1 MIECSRQHGVQ
12 VIELN
17 RPEKKNAFTG
27 AMYDQLREALV
38 TADADASVSVILL
51 TGRGDAF
58 SAGNDL
64 QDFLE
69 YPPDS
74 VDAPP
79 FHFLNALVQVK
90 KPIVAA
96 VNGLAVGVGATMLFH
111 CDLVYAQD
119 SARFSFPFVALGL
132 IPEGASSLLLP
143 RLAGHR
149 RAAEAL
155 LFGDPLSAG
164 EAREIGL
171 INRVVSDQPVLDFAL
186 SQALRL
192 SRLPAGSVLQTK
204 ALLRNTD
211 EVLARIA
218 LEAEA
223 FVLRTK
229 GPAAREAFAAF
240 LEKRKPDF
248 SGLD

>member
-1 MIECSRQHGVQ
+1 M
-12 VIELN
+12 
-17 RPEKKNAFTG
+17 
-27 AMYDQLREALV
+27 
-38 TADADASVSVILL
+38 
-51 TGRGDAF
+51 
-58 SAGNDL
+58 
-64 QDFLE
+64 
-69 YPPDS
+69 
-74 VDAPP
+74 DAPP

-143 RLAGHR
+143 RLAGHQ
-149 RAAEAL
+149 RASEAL

-171 INRVVSDQPVLDFAL
+171 VNRVVSEQPVLDFAL
-186 SQALRL
+186 AQALRL

-211 EVLARIA
+211 EVLARIKR
-218 LEAEA
+218 EADA
-223 FVLRTK
+223 FVVRTK